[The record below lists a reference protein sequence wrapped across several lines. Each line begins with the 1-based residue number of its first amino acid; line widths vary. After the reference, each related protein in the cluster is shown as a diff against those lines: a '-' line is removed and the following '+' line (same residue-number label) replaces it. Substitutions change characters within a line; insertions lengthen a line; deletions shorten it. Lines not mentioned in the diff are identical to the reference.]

1 MLLSPACH
9 YWAASASRTGKSLA
23 LGGSDTLIHV
33 IDAAARHETAL
44 LTGHADDIVAVAFSP
59 TEEHALISLARVAR
73 AETSAFDLFVWDV
86 SAATKLAAATGQ
98 GVAFDARWAPDGASF
113 VVACRGRCEVFDRR
127 AASAATL
134 SFAGDV
140 VACCFSP
147 TAAFVAAAAGVSVS
161 VAAAAVS
168 AGTPPTFAAHPE
180 RVNDVHWACGCV
192 ASAGD
197 DGAVTLFDE
206 RTGALAK
213 RIQAHGDI
221 CKTVRIADGVV
232 LTGAEDRT
240 ARLFRLS
247 GEEAVLRGHSA
258 AVALVA
264 HLPGGKTCLTA
275 SEDGSCRIWDYAR
288 AFAQDTAPGS
298 DKAIAAVVFVEGGL
312 IVADG
317 GGVLRRF
324 DDDGKK
330 EIWHTEP
337 LEAAH
342 AAVTALAISGGL
354 LAVAMYKCVP
364 ASVTDA
370 SFVRELPT
378 VSHTGAC
385 TCARQSMAPRRRRI
399 LRSTI
404 GSTAALSLV
413 GASLSRGTPRTST
426 CGITMLGEW
435 SRTIERSRPTACW
448 RWRAATTF
456 SRPET
461 TTEGLTCGR
470 HGRDTESLVR
480 RMGRERVLLWS
491 RPRGGDGGD

>member
-140 VACCFSP
+140 VACYFSP

-275 SEDGSCRIWDYAR
+275 SENGSCRIWDYAR

-324 DDDGKK
+324 EDDGKK
-330 EIWHTEP
+330 KIWHTEP
-337 LEAAH
+337 WR
-342 AAVTALAISGGL
+342 
-354 LAVAMYKCVP
+354 P
-364 ASVTDA
+364 
-370 SFVRELPT
+370 PT
-378 VSHTGAC
+378 
-385 TCARQSMAPRRRRI
+385 RQSRPSPSLEDCWLWRCTSVFPRPSPTRHSFESFQRSPTQAPAPALVNRWRRGVAAYCVRRLGQL
-399 LRSTI
+399 LRFRWW
-404 GSTAALSLV
+404 GRR
-413 GASLSRGTPRTST
+413 SRG
-426 CGITMLGEW
+426 
-435 SRTIERSRPTACW
+435 
-448 RWRAATTF
+448 
-456 SRPET
+456 
-461 TTEGLTCGR
+461 GR
-470 HGRDTESLVR
+470 RG
-480 RMGRERVLLWS
+480 
-491 RPRGGDGGD
+491 RPRVG